1 MTENNEIFDLII
13 VGAGPAGLTA
23 GKNAMDLGLKVLII
37 DSDIQ
42 VGGISKTVWRDGFGF
57 DLGGHRFFTKVK
69 SVEDFWAS
77 VLDASD
83 FLDRPRKSRIFY
95 KRKFF
100 DYPLKPFNALFGLG
114 IFETIR
120 CILSYA
126 WVRIKPPKDQT
137 NFEGWVAARFGWRL
151 YGIFF
156 KTYTEKVWGI
166 SATKIQSDWAAQR
179 IKSLSLA
186 KAVFNAFGIGSKTE
200 VITTLI
206 DTFKYPRKGPG
217 MLWEKCSQIIQNG
230 GGILKLQEKVIKIE
244 FDKIY
249 TVKTNVDSYHSNYV
263 ISTLPINHLPV
274 VMACD
279 DPKIL
284 EAAEKLKHRDFLI
297 VAIVLD
303 DINVFDDNWIYIHSP
318 DVKVGRIQNFKSWSP
333 ELVKDGFA
341 CLGLEYFVSEGDS
354 TWKMTDSDLIDFAKS
369 ELLKLKLVSE
379 DQLKSG
385 YVVKVPKAYPVYDE
399 NYQESLKIIK
409 SWVNSN
415 TINFATVGRNG
426 MHRYNNQDHSM
437 LTAML
442 AVENLFLGKNHD
454 LWSVNVEEEY
464 HEEKTNNGSGRQA
477 PKIINKP

>member
-1 MTENNEIFDLII
+1 MAEKADVFDLIV

-23 GKNAMDLGLKVLII
+23 GKKATDLGLKVLIV
-37 DSDIQ
+37 DSDLQ
-42 VGGISKTVWRDGFGF
+42 VGGISKTVWKDGFGF

-69 SVEDFWAS
+69 SVEDFWGS
-77 VLDASD
+77 ILDSSD

-95 KRKFF
+95 NNNFF

-114 IFETIR
+114 FFETIR
-120 CILSYA
+120 CILSYV

-151 YGIFF
+151 YNIFF

-186 KAVFNAFGIGSKTE
+186 KAVLNAFGIGNRKE
-200 VITTLI
+200 VVTTLI

-217 MLWEKCSQIIQNG
+217 MLWEKCSQIIQRDG
-230 GGILKLQEKVIKIE
+230 GVLKLNEKVKSIE
-244 FDKIY
+244 FDQTY
-249 TVKTNVDSYHSNYV
+249 TVATNVNSYKSSYV
-263 ISTLPINHLPV
+263 ISTLPINQLPV
-274 VMACD
+274 VMGCD
-279 DPKIL
+279 EPKIL

-303 DINVFDDNWIYIHSP
+303 DTNVFDDNWIYIHSP

-333 ELVKDGFA
+333 ELVREGYA

-354 TWKMTDSDLIDFAKS
+354 TWEMTDFDLINFAKS
-369 ELLKLKLVSE
+369 ELIKLKLVSK
-379 DQLKSG
+379 DQLRSG

-399 NYQESLKIIK
+399 NYQESLELIK

-415 TINFATVGRNG
+415 LAQFATVGRNG

-464 HEEKTNNGSGRQA
+464 HEEKTNNSSGRQA
-477 PKIINKP
+477 PTINN